1 MAPNIKPNWN
11 EVAKIRVSSPR
22 LYLRTPEQHLDNAVW
37 RKYPKWKK
45 IGILPRKRDFCYPYF
60 NVCGCIYW
68 HVRIIL
74 PRYTDLVYSISFI
87 ALFTF
92 YLRRSF
98 LIMLK
103 KFYSGARGPKGKEGR
118 RGRRGR
124 PGYIGKAGKKGPHGE
139 RGPPGPRG
147 RPGNAFPGNNSKFL
161 EDIGKKGL
169 LIHFLSLITTRY
181 VCNDPGILSASCVK
195 LWRGQSIS

>member
-1 MAPNIKPNWN
+1 
-11 EVAKIRVSSPR
+11 
-22 LYLRTPEQHLDNAVW
+22 
-37 RKYPKWKK
+37 
-45 IGILPRKRDFCYPYF
+45 
-60 NVCGCIYW
+60 
-68 HVRIIL
+68 
-74 PRYTDLVYSISFI
+74 
-87 ALFTF
+87 
-92 YLRRSF
+92 
-98 LIMLK
+98 MLK

-161 EDIGKKGL
+161 EDIGKKRL

-181 VCNDPGILSASCVK
+181 VCNVTGILSASCVK

>member
-1 MAPNIKPNWN
+1 M
-11 EVAKIRVSSPR
+11 AKIRVNSPR

-45 IGILPRKRDFCYPYF
+45 KLVFCPGNAIFVIRALMFAVVYIDMWGSSCHDTQIWYILFHLLLYLLFICVGVSWSCWKNFIQALVGPR
-60 NVCGCIYW
+60 
-68 HVRIIL
+68 
-74 PRYTDLVYSISFI
+74 
-87 ALFTF
+87 A
-92 YLRRSF
+92 
-98 LIMLK
+98 
-103 KFYSGARGPKGKEGR
+103 R
-118 RGRRGR
+118 RGEEDDGVALG

-147 RPGNAFPGNNSKFL
+147 RPGNAFPGNTSNFL
-161 EDIGKKGL
+161 EDIGKKRL

-181 VCNDPGILSASCVK
+181 VCNVPGILSASCVK